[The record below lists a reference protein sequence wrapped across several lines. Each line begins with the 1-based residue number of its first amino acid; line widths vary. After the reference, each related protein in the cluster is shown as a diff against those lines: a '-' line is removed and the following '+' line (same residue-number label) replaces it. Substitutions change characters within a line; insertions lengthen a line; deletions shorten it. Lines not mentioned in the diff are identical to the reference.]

1 MCDVEEVAA
10 DGDSLDELAGCVVML
25 GKTVVTFEV
34 IGSIVLLGCPDVVIV
49 TGFDMVVLAET
60 VVSPG
65 VVMVTGS
72 DIVELKVETGGFMVT
87 LSVVSAKL

>member
-1 MCDVEEVAA
+1 
-10 DGDSLDELAGCVVML
+10 
-25 GKTVVTFEV
+25 
-34 IGSIVLLGCPDVVIV
+34 
-49 TGFDMVVLAET
+49 MVVLAET